1 MISRGQVWWA
11 DLGVPRG
18 SSPGYER
25 PVVVIQSESF
35 NKTDISSVI
44 IAIST
49 TNLRLAAMPGNVLI
63 EQGVGGMKE
72 DSVINITR
80 LFTVDRTDLVEY
92 LGKLPNNKIEEID
105 DGLRLVLSLFK
116 REKK

>member
-25 PVVVIQSESF
+25 PVVIIQSETF
-35 NKTDISSVI
+35 NKTDIDSVI

-49 TNLRLAAMPGNVLI
+49 TNLRLAAMPGNILV
-63 EQGVGGMKE
+63 ERGVGGMKE
-72 DSVINITR
+72 DSVINVTQ
-80 LFTVDRTDLVEY
+80 LFTIDRTDLLDY
-92 LGKLPNNKIEEID
+92 LGRLPKNKIDMID
-105 DGLRLVLSLFK
+105 QGLRLVLSLPS
-116 REKK
+116 RE